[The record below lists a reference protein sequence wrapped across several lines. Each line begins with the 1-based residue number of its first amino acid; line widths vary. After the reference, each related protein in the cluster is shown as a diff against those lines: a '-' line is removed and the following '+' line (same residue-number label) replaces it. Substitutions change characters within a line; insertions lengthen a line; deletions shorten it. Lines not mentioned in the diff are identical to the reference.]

1 MKVHKKKGLFL
12 SVGICLISLLF
23 VLPLSAAESDPNADP
38 NKLPKEYA
46 TWIDSI
52 PKDVA
57 ELLPKDLFSNDSTD
71 VGQAANDVS
80 SFSFLLHTL
89 FELVGARIGSCVKI
103 LATVC
108 GLLLVSSVCNA
119 LHTSFKSDGV
129 QRAFG
134 FASNL
139 VITLNL
145 LSQSYFSIE
154 RVINYFSTVGNMTAA
169 LLPLSTALYAMGG
182 NTATAVASSA
192 GLSVYMTVMEQVVS
206 KSILPFCGI
215 CMAFALMNAA
225 DSSLRMGGLLSTVKK
240 NYTTALTF
248 LMMLLLAMLSAQSIL
263 GVRSDSLAMRSVKF
277 AAGNWIPVVGGSV
290 AELFRSIGAG
300 IGYLRSAVGISGIFL
315 VLLVLLPT
323 LVELFLLRLTWQLAA
338 SCADLLGCEREKKL
352 LEEFASLS
360 GYLIAAVSICSSVLL
375 LSLILLACCGSAIG

>member
-1 MKVHKKKGLFL
+1 MKRYQKFFL
-12 SVGICLISLLF
+12 SLVGMILF
-23 VLPLSAAESDPNADP
+23 SILFTLPLYAQESNSNADP
-38 NKLPKEYA
+38 NALPDEYGA
-46 TWIDSI
+46 WIDSI
-52 PKDVA
+52 PEDVA
-57 ELLPKDLFSNDSTD
+57 KLLPKELFSNDSAE
-71 VGQAANDVS
+71 VGQAANELS
-80 SFSFLLHTL
+80 SFSFLLKTL
-89 FELVGARIGSCVKI
+89 LELVGARIGSCVKI

-108 GLLLVSSVCNA
+108 GLLLISSVCNA
-119 LHTSFKSDGV
+119 LHSSFKSDGL

-139 VITLNL
+139 VITLTL

-154 RVINYFSTVGNMTAA
+154 RVTSYFSSIGDMTAS
-169 LLPLSTALYAMGG
+169 LLPLSAALYAMGG
-182 NTATAVASSA
+182 NTATAVASTA
-192 GLSVYMTVMEQVVS
+192 GLSVYMTVMEQIVC

-263 GVRSDSLAMRSVKF
+263 GARSDSLAMRSVKF

-323 LVELFLLRLTWQLAA
+323 LVELFLIRLTWQLSA
-338 SCADLLGCEREKKL
+338 SGADLLGCEREKKL

-360 GYLIAAVSICSSVLL
+360 GYLIAAVSICSSVLML
-375 LSLILLACCGSAIG
+375 ALILLACCGSAIG